1 MLLTFSLQWI
11 SFSRWLY
18 STPGS
23 QNSRTCNNQLPLAGK
38 QPHQA
43 PPLSPVAGHTAAAY
57 SCHHWPGTVFSGTAP
72 HPNILSSPR
81 VWSQLGC
88 GAVELQKPSL
98 SGQLRASLK
107 DHPALELSRRPAPIC
122 LALRPLLQL
131 GNCLGHLTPGTPDL
145 ESVSLR
151 AFTLDHAVCSI
162 SIGPQRR
169 KREISERSHFCSQL
183 IGQTELHDPTYFPKA

>member
-1 MLLTFSLQWI
+1 MAIFNTWITEFAHHWLESSHIKPLHSLQLLVTLLQPTAVI
-11 SFSRWLY
+11 TGLGLSSV
-18 STPGS
+18 G
-23 QNSRTCNNQLPLAGK
+23 
-38 QPHQA
+38 QPHT
-43 PPLSPVAGHTAAAY
+43 PISYHLPGFGH
-57 SCHHWPGTVFSGTAP
+57 
-72 HPNILSSPR
+72 N
-81 VWSQLGC
+81 WSVVLW
-88 GAVELQKPSL
+88 ELQKPSL

-151 AFTLDHAVCSI
+151 TFTLDHAVCSI
-162 SIGPQRR
+162 SIGPQWR

-183 IGQTELHDPTYFPKA
+183 IGQTVT